1 MVTTTDNQRYGILKA
16 ALVNRRYSRMAKKGL
31 MGVQLVHKRSDQGA
45 WGESKFSSTG
55 SSNIA
60 AGSKNIPGLWV
71 GTRYKVDI
79 WGENKSH

>member
-1 MVTTTDNQRYGILKA
+1 MVTTTTTDNQRYGILKA

-31 MGVQLVHKRSDQGA
+31 MGVQVVHKRSDQGA

-60 AGSKNIPGLWV
+60 AGSKNIPGLIWV
-71 GTRYKVDI
+71 G
-79 WGENKSH
+79 